1 MRMTRLVSVAVL
13 LTATIAPAS
22 AQTSEE
28 RAVARDLVAKRGDAI
43 VTVTGTLK
51 AHMSVG
57 GQQRQA
63 PDQAVQASATV
74 LDGSG
79 LAVLALSAVDPADII
94 SKNPNLPPQAK
105 IDMQTQLGDIK
116 MRTADGTELP
126 AQIAL
131 RDSDNDLL
139 FVRPVSAPPKPLASV
154 APSAA
159 SFSAM
164 DPVVVLQRFGE
175 LTGWKAGAAFGTV
188 EVVVEKPRRFYLVAV
203 NTTGL
208 GIGGTV
214 FDLKGQFVGI
224 VTLRASTDAKHNAL
238 NGMTGTA
245 LQTFGLV
252 AVVIPASEIKDSA
265 AQAAGK

>member
-1 MRMTRLVSVAVL
+1 MRTVRLFTLCLALVA
-13 LTATIAPAS
+13 AIAPAS
-22 AQTSEE
+22 AQTMEE
-28 RAVARDLVAKRGDAI
+28 RAAARDLVAKHGDAI

-51 AHMSVG
+51 AQMSAG
-57 GQQRQA
+57 GRQRQA

-94 SKNPNLPPQAK
+94 SKNPNVPPQAK

-116 MRTADGTELP
+116 MRTADGTELA

-139 FVRPVSAPPKPLASV
+139 FVRPVTPPAKPLPSI

-159 SFSAM
+159 SFGAL
-164 DPVVVLQRFGE
+164 DPVVVVQRFGE

-208 GIGGTV
+208 AIGGTV

-245 LQTFGLV
+245 LQTLGLV
-252 AVVIPASEIKDSA
+252 AVVVPASEIKDSA
-265 AQAAGK
+265 AQATAK